1 MYFRVQLSD
10 MGKNTKNS
18 LITEEPVLA
27 YGYANFTPL
36 GVMMGGLSETPSDF
50 DLVNLARTGI
60 SKKSLLALA
69 KKISL
74 TIDEISTVLHISE
87 RTLQRYTPATLVKTE
102 HADKA
107 IELARLYER
116 GTTVLGSESEFNTW
130 MRTPNHAL
138 NNEIPL
144 DLLDTSIGFD
154 LILQVLGRIEYGV
167 FS

>member
-1 MYFRVQLSD
+1 VYFWVQMSG
-10 MGKNTKNS
+10 MGNSTKNS
-18 LITEEPVLA
+18 LIVEEPAMA

-36 GVMMGGLSETPSDF
+36 GVMMGGFKEIPSDF

-60 SKKSLLALA
+60 SKKSILALA

-74 TIDEISTVLHISE
+74 TLEEISNVLHISE
-87 RTLQRYTPATLVKTE
+87 RTLQRYTPSTLVKIE
-102 HADKA
+102 YADKA

-116 GTTVLGSESEFNTW
+116 GAAVLGSENEFNVW

-144 DLLDTSIGFD
+144 NLLDTSIGFD

>member
-1 MYFRVQLSD
+1 MK
-10 MGKNTKNS
+10 KNSKNS
-18 LITEEPVLA
+18 LIVEEPAVA

-36 GVMMGGLSETPSDF
+36 GVMMGGLYEAPSDF

-60 SKKSLLALA
+60 SKRSLLALA
-69 KKISL
+69 RKISL
-74 TIDEISTVLHISE
+74 TIEEIANVLHISE
-87 RTLQRYTPATLVKTE
+87 RTLQRYEPTALVKIE
-102 HADKA
+102 YADKA

-116 GTTVLGSESEFNTW
+116 GAAVLGSEAEFNTW
-130 MRTPNHAL
+130 MRMPNHAL

-144 DLLDTSIGFD
+144 NLLDTSIGFD

>member
-1 MYFRVQLSD
+1 MYFRVQLSG
-10 MGKNTKNS
+10 MKKNIKNS
-18 LITEEPVLA
+18 LVVEEPVVA

-36 GVMMGGLSETPSDF
+36 AVMMGGFSETPSDF
-50 DLVNLARTGI
+50 ELVNLARTGI

-74 TIDEISTVLHISE
+74 TIEEISTVLHISE
-87 RTLQRYTPATLVKTE
+87 RTLQRYAPSALVRTE
-102 HADKA
+102 YADKA

-116 GTTVLGSESEFNTW
+116 GTAVLGSEIEFNTW

-144 DLLDTSIGFD
+144 TLLDTSIGFD